1 MTNLQK
7 ESNKL
12 TNKKVSFL
20 KHLPKTTMQIDPS
33 GNYTEVEIKAIEFGA
48 VYWMERRPW
57 EAVDR
62 SREANRYYR
71 DYGDILDSDGMPR
84 IYSFRVARRVVIVD
98 RKQVNMTVK
107 VCKSKSNSSVYR
119 NIETPS
125 GWRGYL
131 RGHGQ
136 SEVGQSCEGRAP
148 RMSDSNM
155 PNPEIE
161 NIRDL
166 IFADHMADLDF
177 SSYDDAEDYNE
188 DNNED
193 NNDY

>member
-1 MTNLQK
+1 
-7 ESNKL
+7 
-12 TNKKVSFL
+12 
-20 KHLPKTTMQIDPS
+20 
-33 GNYTEVEIKAIEFGA
+33 
-48 VYWMERRPW
+48 
-57 EAVDR
+57 
-62 SREANRYYR
+62 
-71 DYGDILDSDGMPR
+71 MPR

-136 SEVGQSCEGRAP
+136 SEVGQSCESRAP

-155 PNPEIE
+155 PSPDIE
-161 NIRDL
+161 DIMRTETMEDL
-166 IFADHMADLDF
+166 LGSLNF
-177 SSYDDAEDYNE
+177 SSYDDAEDYSE
-188 DNNED
+188 E